1 MAARTI
7 SSLIADELLSRL
19 LRVARKRAARQGVFS
34 GIAIALNDPI
44 GLRLMATGMFEATQI
59 DGVTQLLEMPG
70 NFGLLAKPAGLFIDV
85 GANIGLFTV
94 AFSRFFDRTLAIE
107 ANPQTFAIL
116 QANVLLRELSGVTC
130 LRLAASNSNHNSI
143 LFVPADGNLG
153 GATMNPHQHQSPKTF
168 DIACRPLDEIIEEYG
183 GETPVGLVKIDVEG
197 HELNVLQGA
206 QKTLMRNRPVVL
218 FEALD
223 IPEATR
229 CAELLVECGYTRFF
243 SFRRGRGGSKLMAML
258 TGLIQGLDVYPDQI
272 KIDKIR
278 RSPLICA
285 TG

>member
-19 LRVARKRAARQGVFS
+19 LTFARKRAARQELFS

-70 NFGLLAKPAGLFIDV
+70 NFGLSAKPAGLFIDV

-94 AFSRFFDRTLAIE
+94 AFSGFFDRTLAIE

-116 QANVLLRELSGVTC
+116 QTNVLLRELGGVTC
-130 LRLAASNSNHNSI
+130 LRLAASNSNDSSI

-168 DIACRPLDEIIEEYG
+168 DIECRPLDQIIEEYA

-197 HELNVLQGA
+197 HEFSVLQGA
-206 QKTLMRNRPVVL
+206 QKTLVRNRPVVL

-229 CAELLVECGYTRFF
+229 CAELLVEYGYTRFF
-243 SFRRGRGGSKLMAML
+243 SFRRGRAGSKLMAML